1 MNSWSI
7 ARTSMF
13 EGDGPIRRPDAARS
27 RRDFLKGFVVGTAFS
42 SFAGR
47 EWFATV
53 VADCVPSVA
62 TAGILRVKVGDFPA
76 LQNEN
81 GSVRLAINSFT
92 RDGPNGTFY
101 PVLVNRGTGDQ
112 FFTLRTRC
120 THSGCVVP
128 PFSAAAAA
136 SVCSCHGSRYD
147 LDGSV
152 LQGPALSPLTPYLN
166 SFDGTILCIEIP
178 GLGYSVSSSS
188 VQDGTSPR
196 FSLQFPTFR
205 NAQYQVLIHQSTI
218 DPGAAVSF
226 ATTPTGSPTNT
237 VLTGTGNPATVYVD
251 RATDV
256 GFYTVAIKASP
267 G

>member
-1 MNSWSI
+1 MNTLSGQ
-7 ARTSMF
+7 ANTLF
-13 EGDGPIRRPDAARS
+13 EGEGPGARRQAALS
-27 RRDFLKGFVVGTAFS
+27 RRVFLKSFVIGTAFS

-53 VADCVPSVA
+53 VADCVPSVP

-92 RDGPNGTFY
+92 MNGPNGTFY
-101 PVLVNRGTGDQ
+101 PVLVNRGAGNQ
-112 FFTLRTRC
+112 FFTMRTRC
-120 THSGCVVP
+120 SHSGCVVP

-136 SVCSCHGSRYD
+136 SVCPCHGSRYD

-152 LQGPALSPLTPYLN
+152 LQGPAPSPLTQYPN

-178 GLGYSVSSSS
+178 SLGYSVTGSS
-188 VQDGTSPR
+188 VQDGSSPR

-205 NAQYQVLIHQSTI
+205 NAQYQVLFRQSTM
-218 DPGAAVSF
+218 DPGAAVPF
-226 ATTPTGSPTNT
+226 ATTPTGSATNT
-237 VLTGTGNPATVYVD
+237 VLSGTGSPVTAYVD
-251 RATDV
+251 RTTDV
-256 GFYTVAIKASP
+256 GFFSVAIKANP